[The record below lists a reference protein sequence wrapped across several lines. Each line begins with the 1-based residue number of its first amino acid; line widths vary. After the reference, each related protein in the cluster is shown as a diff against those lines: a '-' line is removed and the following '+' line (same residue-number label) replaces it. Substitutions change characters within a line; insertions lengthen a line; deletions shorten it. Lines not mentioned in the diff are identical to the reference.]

1 MYKVSRASQV
11 VQVVK
16 NLPANAEDMRCRF
29 ALWVRKI
36 PRRRAWQPTPIFLPG
51 EPHRQRSLVSY
62 GP

>member
-16 NLPANAEDMRCRF
+16 NLPANAEDMRRRF
-29 ALWVRKI
+29 DLWVRKI
-36 PRRRAWQPTPIFLPG
+36 PRRRAWQPAPIFLPG
-51 EPHRQRSLVSY
+51 ESHRQRSLVSY